1 MPPPSCGLIAVLLG
15 ILLSFLFVLDSNL
28 TLFVYD
34 AWFHTPTNLNH
45 AFANKHILLTGASSG
60 LGATIARQLCTS
72 VPSSHMILVA
82 RRIAKLEEVA
92 SACPGEVTIVPLD
105 VAGNETE
112 ATIQKIINEVG
123 GIDMLILNAGKFIEK
138 QTLEVDTEQSRHI
151 LELNLIANIRIA
163 SAVMKLD
170 RWDTKDG
177 GGHIVVTSS
186 LAGRL
191 GTPISAAYAAAKHA
205 LHGYFASL
213 RAEMAPSQLR
223 VDIVCPG
230 PIDTEIFS
238 ASDRPDDK
246 KSIPLTIP
254 GSLMETERA
263 SRLMLSAMMGKPAFL
278 FRETWVARGIS
289 LAVIYLGQYAPHL
302 YGFVSEILDPVI
314 MEAYVDGQGFG
325 GWGIF
330 GRLLPRG

>member
-1 MPPPSCGLIAVLLG
+1 MPTSHSLIVAALGG
-15 ILLSFLFVLDSNL
+15 ILLSFLLVLDCNL

-34 AWFHTPTNLNH
+34 AWFHTTTNLNH
-45 AFANKHILLTGASSG
+45 AFGHKRILLTGASSG
-60 LGATIARQLCTS
+60 LGAAMARQLCTS
-72 VPSSHMILVA
+72 VPSSHLILVA
-82 RRIAKLEEVA
+82 RRKDKLEEVA
-92 SACPGEVTIVPLD
+92 STCPGQVTIVPLD

-112 ATIQKIINEVG
+112 ATIQKIINGVG
-123 GIDMLILNAGKFIEK
+123 GIDLLILNAGKFIEK
-138 QTLEVDTEQSRHI
+138 QTLEVDTDQSRHI
-151 LELNLIANIRIA
+151 LELNLMANIRIA

-170 RWDTKDG
+170 HWDTKDG
-177 GGHIVVTSS
+177 GGHVVVTSS

-191 GTPISAAYAAAKHA
+191 GTPVSAAYAAAKHA

-254 GSLMETERA
+254 GSLMNTERA

-289 LAVIYLGQYAPHL
+289 LAVIYLGQYSPHL
-302 YGFVSEILDPVI
+302 YGFVSMMLDPVI

-330 GRLLPRG
+330 KRLLPWS